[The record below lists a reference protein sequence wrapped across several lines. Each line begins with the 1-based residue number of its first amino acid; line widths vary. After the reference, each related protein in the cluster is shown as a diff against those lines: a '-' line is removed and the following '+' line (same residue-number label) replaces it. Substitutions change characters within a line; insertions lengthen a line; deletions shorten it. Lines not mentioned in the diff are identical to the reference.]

1 MFKNPKY
8 LILGILAAGLML
20 QSCGSSEPEG
30 DPDPLTLEY
39 LMSLSD
45 AELMERDSDGDGI
58 SDYDEIYVY
67 GTDPLNPDTDGDGLT
82 DYEEIYVYGTDPLNP
97 DTDGDGLSDGD
108 EVNVYGTDPLDPD
121 TDGDGLTDCQEVL
134 HTNRAECEDP
144 DFDGPYDGGFG
155 TDPLDPDT
163 DGDGLTDYEEVMVY
177 GTDPL
182 NPDTDGDGFTD
193 GQEIEMGTDPLDPN
207 DPPFIRELHT
217 INFNFDRSDIRNRDA
232 QRLSENIERL
242 NRAEAFRVRVDAYTD
257 HVGGDQYNLRLSLRR
272 ANAVVEFYKNNGI
285 AEDRIESRGLGK
297 APVPCSEAEM
307 DRDTPGCEKNRR
319 AESHPLNPYPFS
331 PQR

>member
-1 MFKNPKY
+1 MFKQPKY
-8 LILGILAAGLML
+8 LILGLLAAGLIF
-20 QSCGSSEPEG
+20 QSCGTSEPEG
-30 DPDPLTLEY
+30 DPDPLTIEY

-45 AELMERDSDGDGI
+45 EELMERDSDGDGL

-82 DYEEIYVYGTDPLNP
+82 DYEEVMEYGTDPLNP

-108 EVNVYGTDPLDPD
+108 EVNVHGTDPLNPD
-121 TDGDGLTDCQEVL
+121 TDGDGLTDGEEV
-134 HTNRAECEDP
+134 NE
-144 DFDGPYDGGFG
+144 YG
-155 TDPLDPDT
+155 TDPLNADT
-163 DGDGLTDYEEVMVY
+163 DGDGLSDGDEVNVY

-182 NPDTDGDGFTD
+182 NPDTDGDGFSD

-207 DPPFIRELHT
+207 DPPFIRELAT
-217 INFNFDRSDIRNRDA
+217 INFGFDRSDITDRAARM
-232 QRLSENIERL
+232 LTENIERL
-242 NRAEAFRVRVDAYTD
+242 NEADAFRVRVDAYTD

-297 APVPCSEAEM
+297 APVQCSEAER
-307 DRDTPGCEKNRR
+307 DRDTPGCERNRR
-319 AESHPLNPYPFS
+319 AESLPLNPYPFS
-331 PQR
+331 PRN